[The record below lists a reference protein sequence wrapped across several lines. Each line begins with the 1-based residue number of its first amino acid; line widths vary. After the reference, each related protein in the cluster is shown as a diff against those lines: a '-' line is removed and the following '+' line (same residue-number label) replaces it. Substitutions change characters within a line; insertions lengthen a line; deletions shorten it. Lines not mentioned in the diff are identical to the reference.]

1 MKISCL
7 PVSLFDEI
15 CSGKMDIL
23 DWAREAKTMGYDG
36 IDISMMFLKN
46 KTPYYIR
53 TLKEGLQEL
62 EMPIAMMT
70 TYPDFTHPDPVQRER
85 ELLYL
90 LAEIAF
96 CSQMDIKYLRILAGQ
111 DHYGVDYKQSVANV
125 IEYFKRSAE
134 YADKFGVELLYEDH
148 AKPGAWDIIDFSYD
162 PKIFLEIYEGI
173 KETSIGIN
181 FDTGNISAFGDDPM
195 EILKKLDVAKIKTI
209 HVTDMKQVGVF
220 DPCVIGQGVTDN
232 PAVFKYIKERG
243 FDGWLCIEEA
253 SNCGLEGIKKAHDY
267 VQEIWNNA

>member
-23 DWAREAKTMGYDG
+23 DWAREAKRMGYDG

-70 TYPDFTHPDPVQRER
+70 TYPDFTHPDDVQRER
-85 ELLYL
+85 EFLYL
-90 LAEIAF
+90 VAEIAF
-96 CSQMDIKYLRILAGQ
+96 CSQVGIRYLRILAGQ
-111 DHYGVDYKQSVANV
+111 DHPDIIYHETVANV
-125 IEYFKRSAE
+125 VKYFKRAAAFADE
-134 YADKFGVELLYEDH
+134 YGVELVYEDH

-162 PKIFLEIYEGI
+162 PKIFLDICHGI
-173 KETSIGIN
+173 KNTSIGIN
-181 FDTGNISAFGDDPM
+181 FDTGNITAFGDDPIR
-195 EILKKLDVAKIKTI
+195 ILQQLDVAKIKTI

-220 DPCVIGQGVTDN
+220 DPCVIGQGATDN
-232 PAVFKYIKERG
+232 KAIFRYLKERG
-243 FDGWLCIEEA
+243 FNGWLCIEEA

-267 VQEIWNNA
+267 VRATWENA